1 MFPVSIRGARAAVRA
16 ALCASL
22 FLAPASASAEWYE
35 ASTKHFVLY
44 ADDDPKFIE
53 SYTAALERFDLAMR
67 KFRNV
72 EDRDIAPVDRVTIF
86 MLPGMNAMRDISR
99 EGVAGFYSPRAS
111 GSVAFTIKEGSKPNP
126 GSRMRIDERF
136 ELNPV
141 QVLRHEYGHH
151 FMFNNF
157 GAAALPM
164 WLTEGFAEFHATA
177 EDMPDGSVRFGRV
190 PLYRAGNFE
199 FSDACSVSLVLR
211 TSDLRKLGG
220 CQISHIYAYGWLATH
235 YFTFAPGGPKLI
247 GDYIGA
253 VNRGEPLEKAV
264 SAFGDISALGS
275 EMQRYL
281 NSKSRTVFTVPAA
294 ALKSAPPVMRKL
306 SAAEAATMQVRIRS
320 KAGVSETEAPRV
332 YEAAVRAA
340 APYPD
345 NPVAQL
351 VLAEAAYDAKNY
363 AEAAAAAQRAV
374 TANPKATKGFVYL
387 GLAKLE
393 MARAAKSTDSA
404 VWAEAR
410 SWFVRAN
417 KIDPY
422 DAEPLLHYYRSFLAA
437 GERPTKNAEEGLIQA
452 SEFVPHDRTL
462 LFDVAYVMLGRA
474 DPKAARAALEVIA
487 YNPHGIRK
495 STADKVIELIDQNDV
510 AGAMAK
516 LQPYLADPNY
526 RDPEDK
532 RRG

>member
-1 MFPVSIRGARAAVRA
+1 MSFVSVRGIRAAVRGAVCA
-16 ALCASL
+16 AI
-22 FLAPASASAEWYE
+22 FLAPTTASAEWYE

-53 SYTAALERFDLAMR
+53 EYTAALERFDLAMR
-67 KFRNV
+67 RFRNV
-72 EDRDIAPVDRVTIF
+72 EDREIAPVDRVTIF
-86 MLPGMNAMRDISR
+86 MLPGMNAMRDLSR

-111 GSVAFTIKEGSKPNP
+111 GSVAFTIKEGRKPNP
-126 GSRMRIDERF
+126 GSVVRTDERF
-136 ELNPV
+136 TLNPV

-157 GAAALPM
+157 SAAALPM

-177 EDMPDGSVRFGRV
+177 EDLPDGSVRFGRI
-190 PLYRAGNFE
+190 PLYRAINFE
-199 FSDACSVSLVLR
+199 SSDACSVRLILR

-220 CQISHIYAYGWLATH
+220 CGVTHVYAYGWLATH

-247 GDYIGA
+247 GDYIAA

-264 SAFGDISALGS
+264 LAFGDVDALGG

-281 NSKSRTVFTVPAA
+281 NAKSRTVYTVPAA
-294 ALKSAPPVMRKL
+294 SLKAKPPVMRKL
-306 SAAEAATMQVRIRS
+306 SPAEAATMQVRIRS
-320 KAGVSETEAPRV
+320 KAGVSEEEAPRV

-340 APYPD
+340 APYPND
-345 NPVAQL
+345 PAAQL
-351 VLAEAAYDAKNY
+351 VLAEAAYDAKKY
-363 AEAAAAAQRAV
+363 AEAAAAAQRVV

-393 MARAAKSTDSA
+393 LARATKTTDSA
-404 VWAEAR
+404 AWVEAR

-417 KIDPY
+417 KVDPY
-422 DAEPLLHYYRSFLAA
+422 DAEPLLQYYRSFLAA
-437 GERPTKNAEEGLIQA
+437 GERPTKNAEEGLLQA

-462 LFDVAYVMLGRA
+462 LFDVAYVMLGRGNA
-474 DPKAARAALEVIA
+474 KAARAALEVIA

-495 STADKVIELIDQNDV
+495 STAHKVIELIDKNDV

-516 LQPYLADPNY
+516 LHPYLADPNY

>member
-1 MFPVSIRGARAAVRA
+1 MSFRSIRGVRAAVRGAVCA
-16 ALCASL
+16 AL
-22 FLAPASASAEWYE
+22 FLIPASASAEWYE

-44 ADDDPKFIE
+44 ANDDPQFIE
-53 SYTAALERFDLAMR
+53 RYTAALERFDLAMR

-72 EDRDIAPVDRVTIF
+72 EDREIAPVDRVTIY
-86 MLPGMNAMRDISR
+86 MLPGISSMADLGRD
-99 EGVAGFYSPRAS
+99 GAAGFYIPRAG

-126 GSRMRIDERF
+126 GSRMRVDERF
-136 ELNPV
+136 ELNPT

-157 GAAALPM
+157 SAAALPM

-177 EDMPDGSVRFGRV
+177 EDLPDGSVRFGRI
-190 PLYRAGNFE
+190 PLYRAANFE
-199 FSDACSVSLVLR
+199 YTDACSVGLVLR

-220 CQISHIYAYGWLATH
+220 CQVSHIYAYGWLATH

-247 GDYIGA
+247 GDYISA

-264 SAFGDISALGS
+264 AAFGDVDALAG

-281 NSKSRTVFTVPAA
+281 NAKSRTVFAVPAA
-294 ALKSAPPVMRKL
+294 SLNTAAPVMRKL
-306 SAAEAATMQVRIRS
+306 SPAEAATMSVRIRS
-320 KAGVSETEAPRV
+320 KAGVSENEAPKV

-340 APYPD
+340 APYPND
-345 NPVAQL
+345 PAAQL
-351 VLAEAAYDAKNY
+351 VLAEAAYDAKKY
-363 AEAAAAAQRAV
+363 AEAAAAAQRV
-374 TANPKATKGFVYL
+374 VDANPKSTKGLIYL

-393 MARAAKSTDSA
+393 LARAAKTTD
-404 VWAEAR
+404 VKIWREAR
-410 SWFVRAN
+410 SWFVGAN
-417 KIDPY
+417 KADPY

-437 GERPTKNAEEGLIQA
+437 GERPTKNAEEGLLQA
-452 SEFVPHDRTL
+452 AEFVPHDRTL
-462 LFDVAYVMLGRA
+462 LFDVAYVMLGRN
-474 DPKAARAALEVIA
+474 DPRAARSALQVIA
-487 YNPHGIRK
+487 YNPHGTGK
-495 STADKVIELIDQNDV
+495 SVANKLIDLIDKNDL